1 MISLPIRVRKIA
13 MTVIAVLTI
22 AASLTSPSIAE
33 EALNINM
40 GVLTDMSGLYK
51 DLGGEGSVVAAQ
63 MAVDDFGGKVL
74 GRPVQV
80 LAGDHKHKIDIAT
93 AIVGHWFRDQH
104 VGMIVDMPNSAV
116 ALAMQKL
123 AATESRISIA
133 VSAGAADLTGKACTT
148 TGFHWAYDTYSN
160 TVGLARTMVG
170 FGQNTWYFITADY
183 EFGLSLESD
192 ASRAVEQAGGK
203 VLGRSRHPLNAPD
216 FNQYLE
222 AAQDSG
228 ARVIALAN
236 AGGDTVHSIKQAAEI
251 GISVRSQTLA
261 PLLMYISDVHS
272 LGLEIAKGLTFVDGF
287 YWDADDASREWARR
301 FYAKRNVM
309 PTMTH
314 AGVYSSVRHYL
325 RSVQA
330 AGTDNAVAIAA
341 KMRELLV
348 EDFFAKNGEVR
359 ADGRMTHDM
368 FLVQVR
374 RPEEVRYPWDY
385 YKILSTIPASQAFR
399 PLAESECSFASR

>member
-192 ASRAVEQAGGK
+192 ASRAVEQA
-203 VLGRSRHPLNAPD
+203 A
-216 FNQYLE
+216 
-222 AAQDSG
+222 
-228 ARVIALAN
+228 
-236 AGGDTVHSIKQAAEI
+236 
-251 GISVRSQTLA
+251 
-261 PLLMYISDVHS
+261 
-272 LGLEIAKGLTFVDGF
+272 
-287 YWDADDASREWARR
+287 
-301 FYAKRNVM
+301 
-309 PTMTH
+309 
-314 AGVYSSVRHYL
+314 
-325 RSVQA
+325 
-330 AGTDNAVAIAA
+330 
-341 KMRELLV
+341 
-348 EDFFAKNGEVR
+348 
-359 ADGRMTHDM
+359 
-368 FLVQVR
+368 
-374 RPEEVRYPWDY
+374 
-385 YKILSTIPASQAFR
+385 
-399 PLAESECSFASR
+399 

>member
-1 MISLPIRVRKIA
+1 MISFSIRVREIA
-13 MTVIAVLTI
+13 MSVIVVLMI
-22 AASLTSPSIAE
+22 AASSNGSSIADDV
-33 EALNINM
+33 LNINI

-74 GRPVQV
+74 GRPIQV
-80 LAGDHKHKIDIAT
+80 FAGDHKHKIDVAT
-93 AIVGHWFRDQH
+93 GIVGPWFRDQH

-123 AATESRISIA
+123 ADTENRISIS
-133 VSAGAADLTGKACTT
+133 VSAGAADLTGKACTK

-160 TVGLARTMVG
+160 TVGLARAMVG

-183 EFGLSLESD
+183 EFGLSLERD

-216 FNQYLE
+216 FSQYLE

-236 AGGDTVHSIKQAAEI
+236 AGGDTVHATKQAAEI
-251 GISVRSQTLA
+251 GISVRSQTLT

-287 YWDADDASREWARR
+287 YWDADAASREWARR

-325 RSVQA
+325 RAVQA
-330 AGTDNAVAIAA
+330 AGTDNPVAIAA
-341 KMRELLV
+341 KMHELRV
-348 EDFFAKNGEVR
+348 DDFFAKNGEVR

-368 FLVQVR
+368 FLVQVK
-374 RPEEVRYPWDY
+374 RPEEARYPWDY
-385 YKILSTIPASQAFR
+385 YKILSTIPSSQAFR